1 MEAADDICYT
11 IIDFEDGINLGLI
24 AEDYALEYL
33 IKLVKNTV
41 QVEKYKSLT
50 TKEDRISYLRALAI
64 SSLINDAVA
73 VFLENEELILE
84 GKYPYALTE
93 QGQYTAQIRD
103 ILDISRKNVY
113 QSREVVEKEVIGYRI
128 INTLLDTFCTAYNN
142 KFEGKESNYDKL
154 VLKML
159 PERFVTDKMNLYDRL
174 LHICHFVST
183 LTDGKAVLL
192 YNTITGAR

>member
-1 MEAADDICYT
+1 MWQILYAMIAP
-11 IIDFEDGINLGLI
+11 NLETLI
-24 AEDYALEYL
+24 SNPQ
-33 IKLVKNTV
+33 KN
-41 QVEKYKSLT
+41 KST
-50 TKEDRISYLRALAI
+50 ACTGALRAP
-64 SSLINDAVA
+64 AVA